1 MKLSDIIKY
10 LESDEALEGLYD
22 EYDLDRE
29 SETIG
34 IYMKDSLD
42 IDSELFFF
50 DTLEVGDGLKIDKDG
65 VTYFSLF
72 SPELGVEFYSYF
84 DDFFKAEKYTERQKA
99 QRLLEYII
107 NDA

>member
-1 MKLSDIIKY
+1 MTLVDVIKY
-10 LESDEALEGLYD
+10 LNSDEALEGLYD
-22 EYDLDRE
+22 EYNLDSE
-29 SETIG
+29 SETIE
-34 IYMKDSLD
+34 IYMKGALD

-50 DTLEVGDGLKIDKDG
+50 DTVDVGDGRKIDKDG

-72 SPELGVEFYSYF
+72 SPDLGVEFYSYF
-84 DDFFKAEKYTERQKA
+84 DDLFKAEKYTERQKA